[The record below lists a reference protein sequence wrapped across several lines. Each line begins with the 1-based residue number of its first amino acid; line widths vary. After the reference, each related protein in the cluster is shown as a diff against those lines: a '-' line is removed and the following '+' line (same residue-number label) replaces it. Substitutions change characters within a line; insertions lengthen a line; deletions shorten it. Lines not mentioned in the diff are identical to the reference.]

1 VWISFGCGSAVSR
14 RSSRSLHGL
23 CVSLPVAWSPPTLIR
38 YKVSYPLFFSK
49 FTLLFCYFYTQPSYI
64 STYYREDR
72 ATLVPNITQYILGRP
87 PIEPS
92 CMAAI
97 EILYVGGLPLPK
109 VLKNVTNHMFS
120 VGHGLLQ
127 GGFWLLDKDL
137 I

>member
-1 VWISFGCGSAVSR
+1 
-14 RSSRSLHGL
+14 
-23 CVSLPVAWSPPTLIR
+23 
-38 YKVSYPLFFSK
+38 
-49 FTLLFCYFYTQPSYI
+49 
-64 STYYREDR
+64 
-72 ATLVPNITQYILGRP
+72 
-87 PIEPS
+87 
-92 CMAAI
+92 MAAI